1 MMHHNGLGRGKGI
14 RSQAGRRLAPLVE
27 AVERRQLLAG
37 NVGYLAGTVYLNS
50 DGGSTISHSDAYL
63 PGATL
68 NLSIAGQS
76 GIIASTTTDAKGAYL
91 FQGLAPGNYILTEIP
106 PSNDNAVDASYQ
118 SQVYPASRLS
128 STSIAVTVVD
138 PNSLYATNRGVNN
151 NLSIFAKDTLFSR
164 SASDNVGPLTI
175 DLGTNP
181 DGGDVGTGIT
191 TFCLDEESA
200 LSANGG
206 ESFQVIPTNITQL
219 TNGAGGIVSQAAAG
233 QIAYL
238 YNTYGTTT
246 LNNVQAPALQLAI
259 WELIYDGPPN
269 SLTTGN
275 YKVDGPLNAS
285 DQARF
290 NQIVAQANAFVSESQ
305 GKSESAMFLDAFT
318 PAQVNRPEFSQS
330 LIATNTFNFLNSAG
344 PANSSISGFVYVD
357 ANNNGIKESGETPI
371 PNTTVT
377 LTGTTGSGQ
386 NVNLTTTTDSTGA
399 YNFANLQA
407 GTYTITETQPTGYL
421 DGKTTQGTPGT
432 GTAGDNVIST
442 ITLAQSVKGINNNF
456 GELLPS
462 SLAGFVY
469 VDANNNG
476 DKETGETPIPNT
488 TVSLTGT
495 DDLGA
500 SVSLTTTTDSTGAY
514 DFTNLRPGSYTITE
528 TQPANYLDGKT
539 TQGTPGTGTAGDNV
553 ISAIT
558 LAQNVNGVN
567 NNFGEL
573 LPSLASLS
581 GYVYVDAN
589 NNGIK
594 ESGETPIPNTT
605 VTLTGTSST
614 GQNVNL
620 TTTTDSTGAYNF
632 ANLQAG
638 TYTITETQ
646 PTGYLD
652 GKTTQGTPGTGT
664 AGDNVISTITLGQSV
679 NGVNNNFG
687 ELLPSSLAG
696 FVYVDANNNGVKE
709 TGETSIPNTTVSL
722 TGTDDLN
729 ASVSLTTT
737 TDATG
742 AYSFNNLRPGSYTIS
757 ETQPTAYLDG
767 KTTQGTPGTG
777 TVGDNVISAITLAQ
791 NVAGT
796 NNNFGELLPGV
807 SSLSGFVY
815 LDVNED
821 GVKGAGEAPIPGT
834 TITLTGTTTTGT
846 QVSLTTTTDA
856 NGAYTFSNLQAGTY
870 TIRETQPTGYLDGST
885 SQGTPGNGT
894 TGDDFIGNIT
904 LAQGVNGTNNNFGEL
919 LPSSLSGY
927 VYVDPNNNGI
937 KEPGETPLSGV
948 TITLTGTNDL
958 GKPVTVVTTT
968 DSSGAYNFSG
978 LRPGIYTV
986 TETQPAG
993 YLEGKT
999 TQGTPG
1005 NGVVGAGVIS
1015 NIALAQ
1021 EITGTNNNFAE
1032 LLNTVPP
1039 GVITNGGSVSSVVL
1053 NGIHHQQSRVVVT
1066 FDGAINPAVA
1076 NDPANYH
1083 ITALG
1088 RDQQLFTP
1096 DDRNIPV
1103 VSVSYD
1109 PNTNQVTI
1117 IPASHIDFHYHYL
1130 LTIDYPATTVSNAY
1144 HYAEVFGRSSM
1155 TIWDYHGQWI
1165 TPPAMSQR
1173 QLAADQTI
1181 KTVAYQRLATR
1192 APQYTTPANTARS
1205 SAIRTTSADNSKST
1219 MFFNSTKARSGHR
1232 SRMPHRILAKMGRQV
1247 SLK

>member
-377 LTGTTGSGQ
+377 LTGTTGS
-386 NVNLTTTTDSTGA
+386 
-399 YNFANLQA
+399 
-407 GTYTITETQPTGYL
+407 
-421 DGKTTQGTPGT
+421 
-432 GTAGDNVIST
+432 
-442 ITLAQSVKGINNNF
+442 
-456 GELLPS
+456 
-462 SLAGFVY
+462 
-469 VDANNNG
+469 
-476 DKETGETPIPNT
+476 
-488 TVSLTGT
+488 
-495 DDLGA
+495 
-500 SVSLTTTTDSTGAY
+500 
-514 DFTNLRPGSYTITE
+514 
-528 TQPANYLDGKT
+528 
-539 TQGTPGTGTAGDNV
+539 
-553 ISAIT
+553 
-558 LAQNVNGVN
+558 
-567 NNFGEL
+567 
-573 LPSLASLS
+573 
-581 GYVYVDAN
+581 
-589 NNGIK
+589 
-594 ESGETPIPNTT
+594 
-605 VTLTGTSST
+605 

-1053 NGIHHQQSRVVVT
+1053 NGIHHQQSSVVVT